1 MEQENLM
8 KDTAKGKPSMQRNMK
23 FLSFW
28 SINDGVRTE
37 PLCRQMAEM
46 KAHGIEGVVYHPR
59 FYPGGP
65 DYMTEAFI
73 RVTGEVILFAK
84 SIGMEFWIY
93 DENGWPSGSA
103 DGQVLEEHPDS
114 KRWGL
119 ICVKEEELRADDVIL
134 CRHDGEIV
142 AARGERGVSPLC
154 RETTDTFLALTHG
167 RYEKELPREAF
178 DYVTGFFCDEVDYF
192 PGHLLSEGA
201 VPWCAD
207 FEAVYTEKYGVSP
220 CGELWK
226 LFDRESEHEEFKIR
240 FWETA
245 GDLIARNFYRPYLEW
260 CEKRRKL
267 FTGHLKG
274 EESPYFQLMFS
285 GSCFTQLKGLSL
297 PAIDTLER
305 YHGNHFFPYLLTSVA
320 AQQARSGC
328 LAEAMGGAGWG
339 VTPDDIKKY
348 MLWLA
353 EAGVE
358 RVVLHLGQFLLK
370 AKAIRDWPP
379 SVPLHLTWH
388 EASADLL
395 SDIRETAAPLL
406 KSAWDDPK
414 ILIVTPTR
422 GVMAFYRPH
431 GASAVNLH
439 DGSGIP
445 ASKSERIN
453 AVFLETVE
461 KCYQAGWRYHFTEE
475 RELKNAYIR
484 DGKLHL
490 GAMSYEKVL
499 IPDGC
504 RFESDE
510 QALIDEMGR
519 RGMLTDVSS
528 DIKKRRIAADNCLPN
543 AVQPVYQQCKRGDR
557 YEIKAFAQF
566 PADVAA
572 AEIPLIPEQSA
583 WMPVFPTENQ
593 YLIEWSR
600 SENGKLHASLETKN
614 ISTPVRLLFSD
625 PIADLKT
632 NATMRLCESPTAF
645 SLFGFG
651 EKLTLEVTPTSVETF
666 PFAWLKGTFA
676 VFPVDG
682 WRAFDSNQIA
692 CKGTFFLDGSG
703 WSKQIRAGELVS
715 QGLPFFGGL
724 LTAQK
729 YFLLKEDHAGTLDF
743 SELSVSAARVS
754 VDGKE
759 IGWWWKNRP
768 LAVQLGAGEH
778 FITLD
783 AAPSTYNTYGPHHY
797 YLGDCRLT
805 SPDTFFGKGGYTD
818 NPDAPAYTFIDTM
831 QFVKF
836 TVDGDIVLKRE

>member
-1 MEQENLM
+1 
-8 KDTAKGKPSMQRNMK
+8 MQRKMK

-28 SINDGVRTE
+28 SINDGVRVE
-37 PLCRQMAEM
+37 PLCQQMAEM

-65 DYMTEAFI
+65 DYMTEEFI
-73 RVTGEVILFAK
+73 RVTGEVILYAK

-103 DGQVLEEHPDS
+103 DGQVLKAHPDS

-119 ICVKEEELRADDVIL
+119 VCVKERELRADDVIL
-134 CRHDGEIV
+134 CRHGAKIV

-154 RETTDTFLALTHG
+154 RETTDTFLALTHE
-167 RYEKELPREAF
+167 RYERELPREAF

-192 PGHLLSEGA
+192 PGHLLAEGA

-207 FEAVYTEKYGVSP
+207 FESFYTEKYGVSP
-220 CGELWK
+220 CGDLWK
-226 LFDRESEHEEFKIR
+226 LFDREAEHEEFKIR

-260 CEKRRKL
+260 CEKRGKL

-305 YHGNHFFPYLLTSVA
+305 YHGNHFFPHLLASVA
-320 AQQARSGC
+320 AQQGRCGC

-339 VTPDDIKKY
+339 VSPDDIKQY

-370 AKAIRDWPP
+370 ARAIRDWPP

-388 EASADLL
+388 EAFADLL
-395 SDIRETAAPLL
+395 SDIRREAAPLL
-406 KSAWDDPK
+406 QSAWDEPK
-414 ILIVTPTR
+414 MLIVTPTR
-422 GVMAFYRPH
+422 GVMAYYRPH
-431 GASAVNLH
+431 FAPAVNLH

-445 ASKSERIN
+445 DSRSAQIN
-453 AVFLETVE
+453 ASFLETVE
-461 KCYQAGWRYHFTEE
+461 ICHSAGMRYHFTEE
-475 RELKNAYIR
+475 RELENAEIR

-499 IPDGC
+499 IPADC
-504 RFESDE
+504 RFESGE
-510 QALIDEMGR
+510 QALIDE
-519 RGMLTDVSS
+519 LTRQGLLADLPKNEKKTADSAVKS
-528 DIKKRRIAADNCLPN
+528 DS
-543 AVQPVYQQCKRGDR
+543 V
-557 YEIKAFAQF
+557 
-566 PADVAA
+566 
-572 AEIPLIPEQSA
+572 PEQSA
-583 WMPVFPTENQ
+583 WIPTFPMGNQ
-593 YLIEWSR
+593 MLIEWNR
-600 SENGKLHASLETKN
+600 SEDGKLRASIGMRN
-614 ISTPVRLLFSD
+614 VSSPVKLVFSD
-625 PIADLKT
+625 PIAELKT
-632 NATMRLCESPTAF
+632 NALRTFCGSPKEYA
-645 SLFGFG
+645 LFGFA
-651 EKLTLEVTPTSVETF
+651 ENLTLEVTPTPAEKL
-666 PFAWLKGTFA
+666 PFAWLRGNFAVVSADGWKEFDRDQLTCGGTFY
-676 VFPVDG
+676 
-682 WRAFDSNQIA
+682 I
-692 CKGTFFLDGSG
+692 DGSG
-703 WSKQIRAGELVS
+703 QAKRLRAGEMLS
-715 QGLPFFGGL
+715 QGLPFFSGL

-729 YFLLKEDHAGTLDF
+729 YFVLKEAYEGKLDF
-743 SELSVSAARVS
+743 KGLSVSAARVGI
-754 VDGKE
+754 DGKE

-768 LAVQLGAGEH
+768 FAVKLSAGEH
-778 FITLD
+778 FITVE

-805 SPDTFFGKGGYTD
+805 SPDTFFGRGGYTD
-818 NPDAPAYTFIDTM
+818 NPDAPSYTFIDSM

-836 TVDGDIVLKRE
+836 TVDGDVVLKQE